1 MTSVGHCG
9 LEELVPILKRTIGEE
24 QEFWVASPT
33 SKILKLTQ
41 THFTFSTFSLS
52 LVVRTYINWLWR
64 KKFNVLFRL
73 YSCHKRKKC
82 ACVSCIRPVFLP
94 WPRNYFLGA
103 EYHCQLGIG
112 DTRPNFHLWWIT
124 QTENLLVAHH
134 PDSIWWSSY
143 HHIYQILNFRP
154 FWPWHPN
161 SKAYR
166 MGCLY
171 AHHPD
176 VKFWSSYIIIWCDH
190 HSDQI
195 SNLRPFFPIWY
206 LYCYQ

>member
-1 MTSVGHCG
+1 MKKFVLPAQITINHQRYVHHEVCRNVEYIGHRAVWESESSDMTSVGHCG

-82 ACVSCIRPVFLP
+82 ACVSCICPVFFVVTPKLLLRSSVSLSVRDWWHP
-94 WPRNYFLGA
+94 TKFSFMMNY
-103 EYHCQLGIG
+103 
-112 DTRPNFHLWWIT
+112 TNRKSS
-124 QTENLLVAHH
+124 
-134 PDSIWWSSY
+134 DSTSHGQHMMIIISSY
-143 HHIYQILNFRP
+143 L
-154 FWPWHPN
+154 PN
-161 SKAYR
+161 
-166 MGCLY
+166 
-171 AHHPD
+171 PQ
-176 VKFWSSYIIIWCDH
+176 F
-190 HSDQI
+190 
-195 SNLRPFFPIWY
+195 
-206 LYCYQ
+206 

>member
-112 DTRPNFHLWWIT
+112 DNRPNFHLWWIT
-124 QTENLLVAHH
+124 QTENLLIAHH

-143 HHIYQILNFRP
+143 LPPVLEDDDDHFYHDIWKHIICSSSGCQIL
-154 FWPWHPN
+154 
-161 SKAYR
+161 
-166 MGCLY
+166 
-171 AHHPD
+171 
-176 VKFWSSYIIIWCDH
+176 IIIHMIID
-190 HSDQI
+190 
-195 SNLRPFFPIWY
+195 
-206 LYCYQ
+206 